1 MSLGLE
7 NLRKAVSG
15 SVAALRCVTRLQPSG
30 GRSDKVFPPTY
41 KGGQYATEKRKI
53 FSNEEHAESGI
64 VDCVLLDS
72 VQSQANRME
81 LVLLQAWEEKQLKLP
96 VVSVDFKNQG
106 LPKSLRVT
114 SLEAP
119 HRIVDALLRDSL
131 LGGVS
136 FRKSSRGQMLDH
148 VDNRNATAL
157 FELCPTA
164 LLFGLW
170 DSTGPRGGLGAKFA
184 RAMVSEIVGVDAVPG
199 VKTSSRI
206 DPAQIM
212 LEAGPVYLAKDGG
225 WTLVEAEAKLEKG
238 KPVKAGKDGKP
249 SEVNHSNI
257 PPTVDGETG
266 GFTIR
271 YAQQTTTLSLPALRR
286 LRFPVQEKIT
296 AERDVAARV
305 ALAALGI
312 CAATLSREAGCDL
325 RSRCHLI
332 AESVGTW
339 ELLDRP
345 GEPPKTFIVD
355 CEQALS
361 LANEAIAAAKS
372 VGLPWLDEE
381 LKLTPSPQL
390 VALVK
395 KSQELAASV
404 SEASGDE

>member
-212 LEAGPVYLAKDGG
+212 LEAGQIGRAHV
-225 WTLVEAEAKLEKG
+225 
-238 KPVKAGKDGKP
+238 
-249 SEVNHSNI
+249 
-257 PPTVDGETG
+257 
-266 GFTIR
+266 
-271 YAQQTTTLSLPALRR
+271 
-286 LRFPVQEKIT
+286 
-296 AERDVAARV
+296 
-305 ALAALGI
+305 
-312 CAATLSREAGCDL
+312 
-325 RSRCHLI
+325 
-332 AESVGTW
+332 
-339 ELLDRP
+339 
-345 GEPPKTFIVD
+345 
-355 CEQALS
+355 
-361 LANEAIAAAKS
+361 
-372 VGLPWLDEE
+372 
-381 LKLTPSPQL
+381 
-390 VALVK
+390 
-395 KSQELAASV
+395 
-404 SEASGDE
+404 